1 MPDKETARLLVV
13 DDEEMNR
20 DLLSRRL
27 VKQGY
32 QVLVATGGA
41 EALEVVRREPIHL
54 VLLDVMMPEMDGLEV
69 LTHLRET
76 HALLELPVIMVTA
89 RDQGGDVAAALQ
101 MGANDHVSKPINFTV
116 LFARIQTH
124 LAICAG
130 AKAAQVK
137 AASAAT
143 SDDRPSK
150 SGASGEFRRTTA
162 MDLPTFSGD
171 KPLVGDYELLSEL
184 GKGGMG
190 VVYKARH
197 VRMNRVVA
205 LKVIDRERLRNP
217 DAVRRFYQ
225 EVEAAARLHHP
236 NVVIA
241 YDAGQAGDTH
251 YFAMEYVE
259 GEDLDQYLRKHG
271 PLPVGLACDFIR
283 QTALGLQHAHESGLV
298 HRDIKPSNLIVEAP
312 GKIAVQDVAKDG
324 DGGDPSQSSVLRRMH
339 QPKGPRVKILDMG
352 LARLHQPDED
362 RGSAG
367 ELTREGRVV
376 GSVDYMAP
384 EQWMNA
390 STVDIRADL
399 YSLGCTFYF
408 LLTGVVPFPGDEPME
423 KMLKHHLDTP
433 KPVEVLRNEVPSKVA
448 SVVRRLMAKCRED
461 RYQTPAELAM
471 LMGWICQAEFGGA
484 QA

>member
-1 MPDKETARLLVV
+1 MPDKDTARLLVV

-32 QVLVATGGA
+32 QVLIATGGA
-41 EALEVVRREPIHL
+41 EALDLVRREPIDL
-54 VLLDVMMPEMDGLEV
+54 VLLDVMMPEIDGLEV
-69 LTHLRET
+69 LTQLRET
-76 HALLELPVIMVTA
+76 HALLELPIIMVTA

-101 MGANDHVSKPINFTV
+101 LGANDHVSKPINFTV

-143 SDDRPSK
+143 SDDRSS
-150 SGASGEFRRTTA
+150 SGSTGEFRHATA
-162 MDLPTFSGD
+162 TDLPTISGD
-171 KPLVGDYELLSEL
+171 KPLVGDYELLGEI

-259 GEDLDQYLRKHG
+259 GEDLDRYLREHG
-271 PLPVGLACDFIR
+271 PLPVGLACDFVR

-298 HRDIKPSNLIVEAP
+298 HRDIKPSNLIVEAA
-312 GKIAVQDVAKDG
+312 GKIAVNDTPNHADSS
-324 DGGDPSQSSVLRRMH
+324 DPSQSSFMRRMVP
-339 QPKGPRVKILDMG
+339 PKGPRLKILDMG
-352 LARLHQPDED
+352 LARLYQPDED

-390 STVDIRADL
+390 SKVDIRADL

-433 KPVEVLRNEVPSKVA
+433 KPVEELRKEVPTKVA
-448 SVVRRLMAKCRED
+448 GVVRRLMAKRRED

>member
-1 MPDKETARLLVV
+1 MPDNDTARLLVV

-32 QVLVATGGA
+32 EVVVASGGA
-41 EALEVVRREPIHL
+41 EALDLVRRNPIDM

-69 LTHLRET
+69 LTHLRES

-137 AASAAT
+137 AAAAGT
-143 SDDRPSK
+143 ADDRPPA
-150 SGASGEFRRTTA
+150 SGSGEFRRITA
-162 MDLPTFSGD
+162 TDLPTLTGD
-171 KPLVGDYELLSEL
+171 RLLIGDYEVLSEL

-205 LKVIDRERLRNP
+205 LKVIDKERLKNP

-241 YDAGQAGDTH
+241 FDAGQAGETH

-259 GEDLDQYLRKHG
+259 GVDLDQYVRTHG

-283 QTALGLQHAHESGLV
+283 QAALGLQHAHESGLV
-298 HRDIKPSNLIVEAP
+298 HRDVKPSNLMVEAL
-312 GKIAVQDVAKDG
+312 GKVTINDVVRNADG
-324 DGGDPSQSSVLRRMH
+324 SDPSQSSMLRRMQ
-339 QPKGPRVKILDMG
+339 QPQGPKLKILDMG
-352 LARLHQPDED
+352 LARLYAPDED

-390 STVDIRADL
+390 SKVDIRADL
-399 YSLGCTFYF
+399 YGLGCTFYF
-408 LLTGVVPFPGDEPME
+408 LLTGHVPFPGDEPME
-423 KMLKHHLDTP
+423 KMLKHHLDQP
-433 KPVEVLRNEVPSKVA
+433 KALEELRADIAPKVVL
-448 SVVRRLMAKCRED
+448 VVRRLMAKRRED

-471 LMGWICQAEFGGA
+471 LLAWICQAEFGGV
-484 QA
+484 QM